1 MIHLLTTGGTIA
13 SSLGMAGRNVSGAM
27 RGDLLVAILDSSLG
41 IDQHPRTESL
51 IQKPSNAIDTSDLLT
66 IENRCRQLMA
76 DSSIEGIVLTH
87 GTDTLEDTAYFLH
100 LTLGDCPKPV
110 VITGS
115 QRPIHERGSDAP
127 RNLADAVKVA
137 SAPASRGLG
146 VLVVF
151 DQAIH
156 TAALARKTSSY
167 RLGGFTS
174 PGYGPIGH
182 IDNGDVGY
190 SLAPTPQP
198 ALPTG
203 ETRRVL
209 PRVDIL
215 HAALD
220 SASLVQA
227 ARRDGADGVVIN
239 GLGRGHVPPGWVK
252 DIREAIT
259 AGLPI
264 AIASSAGSGPVR
276 AVYEFPGSLFDLV
289 DAGVMPAGDL
299 SARKARILM
308 MVLLSR
314 GCRDTELAGHFGQ
327 AGTWGTGQDPQSPS
341 SRAMS
346 N

>member
-13 SSLGMAGRNVSGAM
+13 SSLSTEGLNVSGAM
-27 RGDLLVAILDSSLG
+27 PADQLITILDGRLHA
-41 IDQHPRTESL
+41 DQRPQTESL
-51 IQKPSNAIDTSDLLT
+51 IQKPSNAIDRRDLLL
-66 IENRCRQLMA
+66 IEGRCRQLMA
-76 DSSIEGIVLTH
+76 DPKIDGIVLTH

-115 QRPIHERGSDAP
+115 QRPIHEPGSDAA
-127 RNLADAVKVA
+127 RNLADAVRVA
-137 SAPASRGLG
+137 SARASRGLG

-151 DQAIH
+151 DEAIH
-156 TAALARKTSSY
+156 TAALASKTSSY

-182 IDNGDVGY
+182 IDNGEVGY
-190 SLAPTPQP
+190 SLAPTPRPGLP
-198 ALPTG
+198 AG
-203 ETRRVL
+203 EPGEVL

-220 SASLVQA
+220 SASLVKA
-227 ARRDGADGVVIN
+227 AHRDGADGVVIN
-239 GLGRGHVPPGWVK
+239 GLGRGHVPPGWVE
-252 DIREAIT
+252 DIREAIA

-264 AIASSAGSGPVR
+264 AIASSAGSGAVR
-276 AVYEFPGSLFDLV
+276 AVYEFPGSLVDLV

-308 MVLLSR
+308 MALLSR

-327 AGTWGTGQDPQSPS
+327 AGTWGAGEDPRSPG